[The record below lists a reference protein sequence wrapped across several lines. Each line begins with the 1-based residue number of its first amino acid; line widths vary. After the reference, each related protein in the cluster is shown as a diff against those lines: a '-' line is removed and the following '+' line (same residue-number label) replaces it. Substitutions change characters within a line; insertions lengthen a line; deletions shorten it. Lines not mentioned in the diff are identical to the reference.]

1 MTFLTFDM
9 CLAAPLTH
17 SHSSEKDVD
26 RMTGLQGVSTN
37 NMEVLLSGGPL
48 PGDELDVGA
57 FVWLA
62 FTVRWEVGLLSCATG
77 VFLCSAPC
85 RATILS
91 YRYRPPWSIGTLN
104 PCIRTIHREVSAAAS
119 ALVRAL

>member
-17 SHSSEKDVD
+17 SHSSEKDVG
-26 RMTGLQGVSTN
+26 RMTGLQGASTSDV
-37 NMEVLLSGGPL
+37 EVLLSGGPCL
-48 PGDELDVGA
+48 GTNWTWGPSSGWRSQSGGK
-57 FVWLA
+57 VW
-62 FTVRWEVGLLSCATG
+62 LLSCATG
-77 VFLCSAPC
+77 VFLCSAHC

-91 YRYRPPWSIGTLN
+91 YRYRPPWSTGTVN
-104 PCIRTIHREVSAAAS
+104 PCIRTIHRTVSAAAG